1 MCVYAAFSLPT
12 AAVKVLSNFRHW
24 LLDLKKI
31 CVGFLFV
38 FCGFFVCLSIYL
50 YIYICSVM
58 FVVLVFVFC
67 ENLFQIPSN
76 CGR

>member
-1 MCVYAAFSLPT
+1 MCVYAAFSVPT

-24 LLDLKKI
+24 LLDLKKY
-31 CVGFLFV
+31 VLVFV
-38 FCGFFVCLSIYL
+38 VVVVYLSIYL